1 MDNDWLD
8 NKFGVLQMKIE
19 SIIDVARGDA
29 PADVLLKE
37 AFVVNVFTGE
47 ILKQSVVVKDGIIA
61 GVGDYELAEEI
72 FDLTGKYLIPGLID
86 AHIHIESTMLT
97 PPAFAAAVVPRGLTA
112 VVTDPHEIVNVTGLD
127 GLRYMVDSSRSLPLD
142 IFYMMPSCVP
152 STMLETA
159 GAVIGPEQ
167 IRQGLKGNRNA
178 PGLAEM
184 MNFPGVCLKAPE
196 VMEKI
201 ELSQKIGCLI
211 DGHAPLLS
219 GRDLNA
225 YIGAGITT
233 DHECTV
239 LEEALEKLRLGMK
252 VIIREGSAA
261 RNLSELLPVI
271 TEKNFPNIMF
281 CCDDRSP
288 ADLIN
293 EGEIDHVLRRAVS
306 GGLDPV
312 TAVRLATIN
321 PARHYN
327 LHGMGAVAPGYR
339 ADLVVVGDLREFR
352 AILVFKGGKLVA
364 RSGKLLSALPR
375 TVRKKAPGSVIL
387 PKLHDRLDIEAP
399 ANNARARVI
408 EIIPD
413 QIITRQVLVPAG
425 QLTPANDIVR
435 VAVVERYGKNNN
447 VALGF
452 VKGFGLKYGA
462 LASTVAH
469 DSHNLIL
476 VGTNSADME
485 LAAETAAVMGGG
497 LAVTSGGRV
506 LAALPLPVAG
516 LMSEQDASS
525 VARQHERVQEAA
537 EEIGCTL
544 PAPFMTMSFLAL
556 PVIPEF
562 KITDRGLVD
571 VNRFELVDLWEY
583 RDE

>member
-1 MDNDWLD
+1 MDDDWLD
-8 NKFGVLQMKIE
+8 NKIGVWQMKIE
-19 SIIDVARGDA
+19 SIIDVAKGDT
-29 PADVLLKE
+29 PADMLLKE

-47 ILKQSVVVKDGIIA
+47 ILKRSVAVKDGIIA

-97 PPAFAAAVVPRGLTA
+97 PPAFAAAVVPRGVTA
-112 VVTDPHEIVNVTGLD
+112 VVADPHEIVNVTGLD
-127 GLRYMVDSSRSLPLD
+127 GLQYMVDSSRSLPLD

-159 GAVIGPEQ
+159 GAVIGAEQ

-201 ELSQKIGCLI
+201 ALAQYTGCLI

-261 RNLSELLPVI
+261 RNLSALLPVI
-271 TEKNFPNIMF
+271 TEKNYPNIMF

-288 ADLIN
+288 ADLVA

-306 GGLDPV
+306 HGLDPV
-312 TAVRLATIN
+312 TAVRLATAN
-321 PARHYN
+321 PARHYH
-327 LHGMGAVAPGYR
+327 LRGMGAVAPGYR
-339 ADLVVVGDLREFR
+339 ADLVVMDDLRDFQ
-352 AILVFKGGKLVA
+352 ANMVFKGGRLVA

-387 PKLHDRLDIEAP
+387 PELRGRLDIEAP

-413 QIITRQVLVPAG
+413 QIITRQILVPAG

-452 VKGFGLKYGA
+452 VRGFGLKYGA

-469 DSHNLIL
+469 DSHNLI
-476 VGTNSADME
+476 VIGAESSDME
-485 LAAETAAVMGGG
+485 LAAETAAAMGGG
-497 LAVTSGGRV
+497 LVVVSRGKVMAT
-506 LAALPLPVAG
+506 LPLPVAG
-516 LMSEQDASS
+516 LMSEQDAVT
-525 VARQHERVQEAA
+525 VAGQHENVKKAA
-537 EEIGCTL
+537 VETGCSLTE
-544 PAPFMTMSFLAL
+544 PFMTMSFLAL
-556 PVIPEF
+556 PVIPEL

-571 VNRFELVDLWEY
+571 VNRFAPVDLWEC
-583 RDE
+583 

>member
-1 MDNDWLD
+1 
-8 NKFGVLQMKIE
+8 
-19 SIIDVARGDA
+19 
-29 PADVLLKE
+29 VLLKE

-293 EGEIDHVLRRAVS
+293 EEKS
-306 GGLDPV
+306 
-312 TAVRLATIN
+312 T
-321 PARHYN
+321 
-327 LHGMGAVAPGYR
+327 MCC
-339 ADLVVVGDLREFR
+339 
-352 AILVFKGGKLVA
+352 
-364 RSGKLLSALPR
+364 
-375 TVRKKAPGSVIL
+375 
-387 PKLHDRLDIEAP
+387 
-399 ANNARARVI
+399 
-408 EIIPD
+408 
-413 QIITRQVLVPAG
+413 AG
-425 QLTPANDIVR
+425 
-435 VAVVERYGKNNN
+435 RYQ
-447 VALGF
+447 
-452 VKGFGLKYGA
+452 
-462 LASTVAH
+462 
-469 DSHNLIL
+469 
-476 VGTNSADME
+476 
-485 LAAETAAVMGGG
+485 
-497 LAVTSGGRV
+497 
-506 LAALPLPVAG
+506 AG
-516 LMSEQDASS
+516 LTRS
-525 VARQHERVQEAA
+525 RPC
-537 EEIGCTL
+537 GWPL
-544 PAPFMTMSFLAL
+544 
-556 PVIPEF
+556 
-562 KITDRGLVD
+562 
-571 VNRFELVDLWEY
+571 
-583 RDE
+583 